1 MSKSSYVGIDAP
13 AGPLTVWWIV
23 SESDDPPRISF
34 HHADGN
40 GSELGWHHPEPD
52 HVGVWDRYQEC
63 ESGTVEYSAESN
75 RFEGEEPFAP
85 DETSSR
91 NSWIFP
97 RADTNVTS
105 VSTDFRKA
113 VRFIIIE

>member
-1 MSKSSYVGIDAP
+1 MSKPSYVRIDAP

-34 HHADGN
+34 HYADGN
-40 GSELGWHHPEPD
+40 GSELGWHHPEAD

-63 ESGTVEYSAESN
+63 ESGTVEYSSQSN
-75 RFEGEEPFAP
+75 RFESEEPFAP

-105 VSTDFRKA
+105 VSTDFWKA